1 MRKRAAEPYYK
12 GAIKITSLIIN
23 IVFVKCVNKWH
34 CNICKKLAIKQSKF
48 CMVFFNITCYYNNI
62 NALFW
67 QKMKGMI
74 LSMKMTKKMLAL
86 ALSLMMIVSMFSI
99 VPMGAFA
106 SLYVILAVLVAAA
119 TVLVIVRK
127 VRVA

>member
-1 MRKRAAEPYYK
+1 
-12 GAIKITSLIIN
+12 
-23 IVFVKCVNKWH
+23 
-34 CNICKKLAIKQSKF
+34 
-48 CMVFFNITCYYNNI
+48 MVFFNITCYYNNI

-99 VPMGAFA
+99 VPMGASA

-119 TVLVIVRK
+119 TVLVTVRK

>member
-1 MRKRAAEPYYK
+1 
-12 GAIKITSLIIN
+12 
-23 IVFVKCVNKWH
+23 
-34 CNICKKLAIKQSKF
+34 
-48 CMVFFNITCYYNNI
+48 
-62 NALFW
+62 
-67 QKMKGMI
+67 MI

-99 VPMGAFA
+99 VPMGASA

-119 TVLVIVRK
+119 TVLVTVRK

>member
-1 MRKRAAEPYYK
+1 
-12 GAIKITSLIIN
+12 
-23 IVFVKCVNKWH
+23 
-34 CNICKKLAIKQSKF
+34 
-48 CMVFFNITCYYNNI
+48 MVFFNITCYYNNS

-74 LSMKMTKKMLAL
+74 LSMKTTKKMLAL

-99 VPMGAFA
+99 VPMGASA

-119 TVLVIVRK
+119 TVLVTVRK

>member
-1 MRKRAAEPYYK
+1 
-12 GAIKITSLIIN
+12 
-23 IVFVKCVNKWH
+23 
-34 CNICKKLAIKQSKF
+34 
-48 CMVFFNITCYYNNI
+48 MVFFNITCYYNNI

-99 VPMGAFA
+99 VPMGASA

>member
-1 MRKRAAEPYYK
+1 
-12 GAIKITSLIIN
+12 
-23 IVFVKCVNKWH
+23 
-34 CNICKKLAIKQSKF
+34 
-48 CMVFFNITCYYNNI
+48 
-62 NALFW
+62 
-67 QKMKGMI
+67 MKGMI

>member
-1 MRKRAAEPYYK
+1 
-12 GAIKITSLIIN
+12 
-23 IVFVKCVNKWH
+23 
-34 CNICKKLAIKQSKF
+34 
-48 CMVFFNITCYYNNI
+48 
-62 NALFW
+62 
-67 QKMKGMI
+67 
-74 LSMKMTKKMLAL
+74 MKMTKKMLAL